1 MGTKLTSAPTI
12 EIVQLGELRVKL
24 TSTMPQ
30 CMARMVLLDG
40 SGMQIA
46 DTVFSGFSNETWQ
59 RLKDLELSIEKDFL
73 GVLQKPEPNHEHT
86 GESDESDEPINFRW
100 DG

>member
-1 MGTKLTSAPTI
+1 MGTRLTAPPTI

-24 TSTMPQ
+24 TTTMPQ

-73 GVLQKPEPNHEHT
+73 GVLQKEENNMFREGARDEPNDIH
-86 GESDESDEPINFRW
+86 W
-100 DG
+100 DGQT